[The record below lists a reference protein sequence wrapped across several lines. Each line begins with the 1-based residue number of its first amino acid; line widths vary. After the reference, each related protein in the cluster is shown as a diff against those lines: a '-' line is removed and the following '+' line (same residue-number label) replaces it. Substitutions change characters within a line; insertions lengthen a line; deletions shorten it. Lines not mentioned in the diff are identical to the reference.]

1 MFGKHLKPGLSRPGG
16 PIARPQVC
24 NSNTKFLLEW
34 MLIIVAYAL
43 TCSLSFE
50 ASLLVKRDECRKGW
64 MLIIVAAYAL
74 VAGCWWKRMLIIVAC
89 APDAPAEEI
98 RSRVPPVPTPP
109 YLFKQKERFCQCHW
123 NTISEEKEIQ
133 LFRCTDK
140 DVYSDKGDNERT
152 PPVNAVASISSIKYV
167 NWAAIQNMTNR
178 PSWLRQAYN
187 GLLVLVIKCFH
198 LLQKFQI
205 FLSHHLFQRGYSQGP
220 LLWEAKCN
228 F

>member
-1 MFGKHLKPGLSRPGG
+1 MRRGWVPEGMWKGWM
-16 PIARPQVC
+16 A
-24 NSNTKFLLEW
+24 
-34 MLIIVAYAL
+34 MLIIVAI
-43 TCSLSFE
+43 CVH
-50 ASLLVKRDECRKGW
+50 LLFVVGEKCRKGW
-64 MLIIVAAYAL
+64 MLIIVAY
-74 VAGCWWKRMLIIVAC
+74 
-89 APDAPAEEI
+89 APDARGEEI

-140 DVYSDKGDNERT
+140 DVDSDKGDNERT

-178 PSWLRQAYN
+178 PGWLRQAYN

-198 LLQKFQI
+198 RVQKFQI
-205 FLSHHLFQRGYSQGP
+205 FLSPHLFRQVQ
-220 LLWEAKCN
+220 
-228 F
+228 